1 MIFSFTEFGV
11 LLAAGLLESAGAF
24 WEFLRVGGFFML
36 LIGLTSIVSIAVI
49 IYKFITLNR
58 ARTLPTV
65 VEEQLQH
72 CEDWAVE
79 NRFHELAP
87 WLKQH
92 PSTASNIGVFA
103 LESDFTDREEARNA
117 VQSHAR
123 EEMVKL
129 ERGVAVLEV
138 IITIAPL
145 MGLLG
150 TVAGLVS
157 VFGNL
162 GEASSSNDYSL
173 IAKGISEALGTTIA
187 GLVVA
192 VPAVIAHSYF
202 SKQLEALAVR
212 MEVLVGHLINVRYRA
227 GGRTRVKKENIA
239 TEDLLEF
246 DADDSATG
254 LLNPAN

>member
-1 MIFSFTEFGV
+1 MIDSTREIQP
-11 LLAAGLLESAGAF
+11 LLAAGIGESADAL
-24 WEFLRVGGFFML
+24 WNFLLVGGFFML
-36 LIGLTSIVSIAVI
+36 LIGLASIVSVTVI
-49 IYKFITLNR
+49 IFKFITLSR
-58 ARTLPTV
+58 ARTLPPV

-72 CEDWAVE
+72 CEEWAAE

-92 PSTASNIGVFA
+92 PSTASSIGVFA
-103 LESDFTDREEARNA
+103 LQSVFTDREEARSA

-150 TVAGLVS
+150 TVAGLVG

-173 IAKGISEALGTTIA
+173 IARGISEALGTTIA

-212 MEVLVGHLINVRYRA
+212 MEVLVGHLINVRYRV
-227 GGRTRVKKENIA
+227 GGRTQAKREKIA
-239 TEDLLEF
+239 TADLLDF
-246 DADDSATG
+246 DADDPGTG